1 MRVLFYGAGVIGSLY
16 AVRLQEAGHEV
27 SVVARGRR
35 LADLRRH
42 GIVLEEAGTGHR
54 TAARVGVVQQ
64 LDPGDAY
71 DLIVVAVRKNQLPP
85 ILPELARNLRTPDV
99 LLMLNN
105 AAGPGEAA
113 RMLGRGR
120 LLLGFP
126 GAGGTLE
133 GHLVRYHVLPGW
145 QQKTTFGEPD
155 GRDTPRLAR
164 VVAAFREAGFPVAAS
179 PNMDAWLKTHAA
191 WICPISC
198 ALYATGGDVHRMA
211 RTRDAL
217 ILTIRST
224 RENFRALRRL
234 GVPITPPSPNLL
246 ALGRM
251 PEPALV
257 PLLGHLL
264 DTRTAETVVQS
275 HATAA
280 RDEVGQ
286 LFGELVALARRAAVP
301 TPATDRLRQYL
312 LDPGAPPLPEGSTE
326 LPLDL
331 RGATVGA
338 AAGAVLLLLGI
349 TGFKRLTRY

>member
-1 MRVLFYGAGVIGSLY
+1 MGQLICQVARSIYGVNFRELRKAEVQLPRIHLPCTRVNKGKKKDQ
-16 AVRLQEAGHEV
+16 AVR
-27 SVVARGRR
+27 
-35 LADLRRH
+35 
-42 GIVLEEAGTGHR
+42 
-54 TAARVGVVQQ
+54 
-64 LDPGDAY
+64 
-71 DLIVVAVRKNQLPP
+71 
-85 ILPELARNLRTPDV
+85 
-99 LLMLNN
+99 
-105 AAGPGEAA
+105 
-113 RMLGRGR
+113 
-120 LLLGFP
+120 
-126 GAGGTLE
+126 
-133 GHLVRYHVLPGW
+133 PGW

-164 VVAAFREAGFPVAAS
+164 VVAAFGGAGFPVAAS
-179 PNMDAWLKTHAA
+179 PDMDAWLKTHAA

-251 PEPALV
+251 PEPVLA

-275 HATAA
+275 HANAA

-286 LFGELVALARRAAVP
+286 LFGELVALARRRPHAGKGPAAPVSP
-301 TPATDRLRQYL
+301 GPRRPASPRRQH
-312 LDPGAPPLPEGSTE
+312 
-326 LPLDL
+326 
-331 RGATVGA
+331 RV
-338 AAGAVLLLLGI
+338 AAGP
-349 TGFKRLTRY
+349 TRGNRRGRCRRGPPPVGHHWV

>member
-1 MRVLFYGAGVIGSLY
+1 MGQLICQVARSIYGVNFRELRKAEVQLPRIHLPCTRVNKGKKKDQ
-16 AVRLQEAGHEV
+16 AVR
-27 SVVARGRR
+27 
-35 LADLRRH
+35 
-42 GIVLEEAGTGHR
+42 
-54 TAARVGVVQQ
+54 
-64 LDPGDAY
+64 
-71 DLIVVAVRKNQLPP
+71 
-85 ILPELARNLRTPDV
+85 
-99 LLMLNN
+99 
-105 AAGPGEAA
+105 
-113 RMLGRGR
+113 
-120 LLLGFP
+120 
-126 GAGGTLE
+126 
-133 GHLVRYHVLPGW
+133 PGW

-179 PNMDAWLKTHAA
+179 PDMDAWLKTHAA

-251 PEPALV
+251 PEPVLV

-275 HATAA
+275 HANAA